1 MHVYLVGTLLKL
13 SSVIHAHWVNVCV
26 LKTINKDALLCTNP
40 KVFYNILY
48 PNLWTTNII
57 LQSKNKTISNILVH
71 VE

>member
-1 MHVYLVGTLLKL
+1 MLTGLMYVYWKQ
-13 SSVIHAHWVNVCV
+13 
-26 LKTINKDALLCTNP
+26 INKDALLCTNP

-57 LQSKNKTISNILVH
+57 LQSKNKTISNILEH